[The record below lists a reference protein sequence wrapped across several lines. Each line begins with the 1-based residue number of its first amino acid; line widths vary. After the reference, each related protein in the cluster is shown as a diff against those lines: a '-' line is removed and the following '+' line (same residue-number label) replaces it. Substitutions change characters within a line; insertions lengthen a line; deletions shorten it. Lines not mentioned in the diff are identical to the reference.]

1 MLAAKMLAVVAAE
14 VNLRNSLKAG
24 METWDQVIH
33 LDFETQG
40 RRHEKPKTTTQFFFH
55 FSFRFLTLFILSPL
69 LLTCFCF

>member
-1 MLAAKMLAVVAAE
+1 MLAAKMSAIVAAE

-40 RRHEKPKTTTQFFFH
+40 RRHEKSKTTTQFFFQD
-55 FSFRFLTLFILSPL
+55 FKGRSG
-69 LLTCFCF
+69 